1 MTRVL
6 FISSVVD
13 GGSPRSQRA
22 LAHGLI
28 ERGHDIAFVVDDQR
42 PAALS
47 RAVGEQLADASVR
60 FDRVAALQ
68 ALAAVPGS
76 RPPLRNID
84 DLAHWTSPHPHNA
97 LPQVIDEFAPDVVVG
112 NSIDRHSWRR
122 TLEICRTRHIFTVL
136 YLREVPALRHLEI
149 EPRPCDALVA
159 NSMTLA
165 ESARAQGHRCEFIPS
180 VVDTSPTRTE
190 STRETALLINPIA
203 SHGVDLTIEV
213 ARRCPEILFVFQ
225 ESWPLEDD
233 QWLRLSDRVAA
244 LGNVEL
250 RRRREPGP
258 ELYQSA
264 RVLLV
269 PHHIDNRPRVIVEA
283 QANAIPALISQ
294 YPGLH
299 EAAGSGAI
307 AIDENDTDQWVET
320 LKSLWTDDV
329 HYGDLVERTKV
340 ASQRP
345 ELDPDHVAMTFE
357 QVLDSVQTIDLS
369 SPSQI
374 RSNTA

>member
-1 MTRVL
+1 M
-6 FISSVVD
+6 
-13 GGSPRSQRA
+13 
-22 LAHGLI
+22 
-28 ERGHDIAFVVDDQR
+28 
-42 PAALS
+42 
-47 RAVGEQLADASVR
+47 
-60 FDRVAALQ
+60 
-68 ALAAVPGS
+68 
-76 RPPLRNID
+76 
-84 DLAHWTSPHPHNA
+84 
-97 LPQVIDEFAPDVVVG
+97 
-112 NSIDRHSWRR
+112 
-122 TLEICRTRHIFTVL
+122 L

-159 NSMTLA
+159 NAQTLA

-213 ARRCPEILFVFQ
+213 ARRCPEIPFVFQ
-225 ESWPLEDD
+225 ESWLLEDE
-233 QWLRLSDRVAA
+233 QWLRLRDRTAA
-244 LGNVEL
+244 LDNVEL

-264 RVLLV
+264 RVLVV

-299 EAAGSGAI
+299 EAAGAGAI
-307 AIDENDTDQWVET
+307 AIDENDIDRWVDT
-320 LKSLWTDDV
+320 LTSLWTDDV
-329 HYGDLVERTKV
+329 RYSELVDKTRA

-345 ELDPDHVAMTFE
+345 ELDPDHVVTMFE
-357 QVLDSVQTIDLS
+357 QLLENVQTIDLS
-369 SPSQI
+369 SRSQI
-374 RSNTA
+374 SSNTA